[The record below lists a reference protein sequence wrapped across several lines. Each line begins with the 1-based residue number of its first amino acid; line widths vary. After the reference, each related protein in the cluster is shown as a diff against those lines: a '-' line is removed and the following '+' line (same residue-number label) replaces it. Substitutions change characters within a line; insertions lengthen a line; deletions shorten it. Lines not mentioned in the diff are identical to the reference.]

1 LIPEPDPLSR
11 GLTGMTLDGW
21 NKFSGPL
28 VKQSFEAQ
36 LKQQREAVMR
46 RANVVAQVF
55 ATDAGREVLDTLVR
69 EVLLHNQI
77 RPTDERLTLEQQA
90 LYAARREGQ
99 NSVIAMLLNAVAMA
113 RGDQP
118 TMKEGT

>member
-1 LIPEPDPLSR
+1 MSREPDPLSR
-11 GLTGMTLDGW
+11 ALSGMSLEGW
-21 NKFSGPL
+21 SKFSGPL

-36 LKQQREAVMR
+36 LQRQREAVMQ
-46 RANVVAQVF
+46 RANVVAQTF

-69 EVLLHNQI
+69 EVLVHNQI

-99 NSVIAMLLNAVAMA
+99 NSVIAMLLNAIAMA